1 MELIPTNPWPELF
14 RHVRQSACH
23 LEIRDAYAV
32 PAESEPFR
40 RFLAG
45 EPQQEYGKRAW
56 TDLVEETTARGVTVS
71 RVRVVTVPHSDYH
84 RWLLSIT
91 GSNVDA
97 GEDIR
102 YLPRHLVDSS
112 EIPTDDFWI
121 FDSQK
126 VAFNLVDQ
134 SGKPAGAAVT
144 TDPRIT
150 ESCLAVQ
157 ARLWRE
163 SIPYREYISSS
174 VNATQ

>member
-1 MELIPTNPWPELF
+1 VELIPTNPWPELF